1 MIRYQCGI
9 EIIVQRG
16 TGSVVIFGI
25 VFGKKGRGKMAV
37 GNTKAPGSES
47 SGCGERGQRI
57 KGPWSPEED
66 AALQKL
72 VEKLGPRNWSL
83 ISKGIPGRSGKSCR
97 LRWCNQLSPQVQHR
111 PFSPEEDR
119 MIMEAHSMHG
129 NKWATIARILPGRT
143 DNAIKNHWNST
154 LRRKCLAEK
163 DSSGGVPFSASAP
176 VPTGTFAM
184 GGEKRSSADLL
195 SHDDGGS
202 AQEDQDQDQDQ
213 EGNMEVESQRF
224 KRRLNYSPESPANSH
239 TNTNTN
245 TTNSPPV
252 STGQQQIHR
261 PLPLQSAFKSYSNNP
276 DPPTLLSL
284 SLPGSGMKEE
294 DFKTEDGNQN
304 SSPKQQL
311 QQNVELNGFAGSQT
325 QTQQLQYTFIPP
337 YFPQPV
343 MTPTST
349 NGYLKTD
356 DAMVMMSEAV
366 KMAVGQA
373 VSLVFQA
380 SQSQCGSLGAVE
392 SSGICASG
400 GLLDIMREMI
410 AKEVKNY
417 MAMSQPNQCN
427 QTSGLNCAMD
437 SSLPRKV

>member
-1 MIRYQCGI
+1 
-9 EIIVQRG
+9 VQRQTG
-16 TGSVVIFGI
+16 TIVIFGI
-25 VFGKKGRGKMAV
+25 VFGKNRVGKMAV

-47 SGCGERGQRI
+47 SGSGERGQRI

-66 AALQKL
+66 ASLQKL

-163 DSSGGVPFSASAP
+163 DNSGGGPPSTSAP
-176 VPTGTFAM
+176 VPTFAM

-195 SHDDGGS
+195 SHDDGVS
-202 AQEDQDQDQDQ
+202 AQEDQDQDQDQDQ

-239 TNTNTN
+239 TNTDN
-245 TTNSPPV
+245 TNSPPV
-252 STGQQQIHR
+252 STAQQHIHR
-261 PLPLQSAFKSYSNNP
+261 PVPLQSAFKSYSTNP
-276 DPPTLLSL
+276 DPPTSLSL

-294 DFKTEDGNQN
+294 DFKTEDRNQN
-304 SSPKQQL
+304 SAPKQQQ
-311 QQNVELNGFAGSQT
+311 QQNVELNGFTGSQT

-337 YFPQPV
+337 YFQQPV
-343 MTPTST
+343 MTPTSI

-392 SSGICASG
+392 SSGLCASG

-427 QTSGLNCAMD
+427 QTGGLNCAMD

>member
-1 MIRYQCGI
+1 
-9 EIIVQRG
+9 
-16 TGSVVIFGI
+16 
-25 VFGKKGRGKMAV
+25 
-37 GNTKAPGSES
+37 
-47 SGCGERGQRI
+47 
-57 KGPWSPEED
+57 
-66 AALQKL
+66 
-72 VEKLGPRNWSL
+72 
-83 ISKGIPGRSGKSCR
+83 
-97 LRWCNQLSPQVQHR
+97 
-111 PFSPEEDR
+111 

-163 DSSGGVPFSASAP
+163 DNSGGGPPSASGP
-176 VPTGTFAM
+176 VPTFAAM

-195 SHDDGGS
+195 SHDDGIS
-202 AQEDQDQDQDQ
+202 AEEDQDQDRDQDQ

-239 TNTNTN
+239 TNTNN
-245 TTNSPPV
+245 TNSPPV
-252 STGQQQIHR
+252 STAQQQIHR
-261 PLPLQSAFKSYSNNP
+261 SVPLQSAFKSYNNNP
-276 DPPTLLSL
+276 DPPTSLSL

-294 DFKTEDGNQN
+294 DFKTEDRNEN
-304 SSPKQQL
+304 SAPKQQ
-311 QQNVELNGFAGSQT
+311 QQQQEQNVELNGFSGSQTQTQTQT

-337 YFPQPV
+337 YFQHPV
-343 MTPTST
+343 MTPTSI

-373 VSLVFQA
+373 VSFVFQA

-392 SSGICASG
+392 SSGLCASG

-410 AKEVKNY
+410 AKEVRNY
-417 MAMSQPNQCN
+417 MAMSQPNQCS
-427 QTSGLNCAMD
+427 QTGGLNCAMD

>member
-176 VPTGTFAM
+176 VPTATFAM

-202 AQEDQDQDQDQ
+202 AQEDQDQDQDQDQ

-239 TNTNTN
+239 TNTN